1 VDALDSET
9 SQPVPFSYSLT
20 LSSTPVHLE
29 GRAEEGRFRLRV
41 SDEDHAYLVKLTSP
55 GYENL
60 TLTGGLKAGE
70 TKILQALMR
79 YDPFDLEL
87 SENSGEVSRPYSS
100 QIYSGTTSEPFTASR
115 QVFDHYEEEQENKL
129 KGYKWEEKVTKES
142 ATKEGMVVGYKYSY
156 TEYRRNWH
164 WLPPGWGDW
173 YYYGSG
179 TETFSE
185 DRGSSFTD
193 GGSWY
198 QGWKK
203 EYTLQAY
210 ICEVWEPRSGSSPP
224 MPSDKIR
231 NLQEVYEVVKKKVPV
246 YRTETYT
253 AYHIY
258 SIGHVTYSP
267 QPWPAR
273 QVKLTIRPKNGYEG
287 RVALE
292 TSSPGVGLR
301 ITSGNIS
308 GYQWEEN
315 ENGIRRI
322 RTGSSLPEGV
332 RITRLLFSFHS
343 PAEATLY
350 LTPESEGTFTVKL
363 RAYDENG
370 RFVENLVYT
379 LRASDPKPIP
389 TSWRN
394 WIRDDTKPDEQKPT
408 LVSTTEERR
417 SLPNITTSAPIW
429 DGGSC
434 MDEKLGIFGAHK
446 PNVNPSAL
454 FIMDPSTHQYI
465 YGNSGKEKGYPEK
478 WKGSL
483 PKSY

>member
-1 VDALDSET
+1 
-9 SQPVPFSYSLT
+9 
-20 LSSTPVHLE
+20 
-29 GRAEEGRFRLRV
+29 
-41 SDEDHAYLVKLTSP
+41 
-55 GYENL
+55 
-60 TLTGGLKAGE
+60 
-70 TKILQALMR
+70 MR

-115 QVFDHYEEEQENKL
+115 QVFDHYEPKQEKKL
-129 KGYKWEEKVTKES
+129 KGYTWEEKVTKES
-142 ATKEGMVVGYKYSY
+142 KTKEGTVVGYKYAY
-156 TEYRRNWH
+156 TEYHRDWH
-164 WLPPGWGDW
+164 WGWRPGWGSW

-179 TETFSE
+179 TKTFSE
-185 DRGSSFTD
+185 DRGSSFTE

-198 QGWKK
+198 QNWKRV
-203 EYTLQAY
+203 YTLQAY
-210 ICEVWEPRSGSSPP
+210 ICEVWEKRSDSAPP
-224 MPSDKIR
+224 LPSDRIR
-231 NLQEVYEVVKKKVPV
+231 NLQEIYEIVTKQEPR

-253 AYHIY
+253 AYHVY
-258 SIGHVTYSP
+258 SIGYVTYSP
-267 QPWPAR
+267 QPWPVR

-301 ITSGNIS
+301 IVSGNIS

-332 RITRLLFSFHS
+332 RATRLLFSFHS

-350 LTPESEGTFTVKL
+350 LTPESEGTFEVKL

-370 RFVENLVYT
+370 RSVENLVYT
-379 LRASDPKPIP
+379 LRASDPKPVP

-417 SLPNITTSAPIW
+417 SFPNITTSAPIW

-434 MDEKLGIFGAHK
+434 MDEKLGIVGAHK
-446 PNVNPSAL
+446 PVIEVGGKPVLNPNAV
-454 FIMDPSTHQYI
+454 FTVDPNTGKYI
-465 YGNSGKEKGYPEK
+465 YGNPEDQAGVYYWSGPR
-478 WKGSL
+478 
-483 PKSY
+483 KSY